1 MIEMLNIEK
10 HSNDS
15 FNSSYYSWNRILQ
28 PTYLAYLQPFSFF
41 IILSFTINEIHILN
55 LSMFNSRMSI
65 IFMNK
70 WIDLD

>member
-1 MIEMLNIEK
+1 MIHLIL
-10 HSNDS
+10 HITHGIVL
-15 FNSSYYSWNRILQ
+15 ILQ

-41 IILSFTINEIHILN
+41 IILSFAINEIHILN